1 MASKVPKASGGVA
14 VKHLIV
20 DSSPLLTAPLS
31 SLRGIATN
39 YLVTPDV
46 VMELRDKNGRNVL
59 DEANLQL
66 PADTTVSPSHHGAND
81 DDDNDD
87 EMKRTHEGFQVREPT
102 AESIAKITA
111 FARKTG
117 DIAVLSAAD
126 IRVLALCLT
135 LELEENGTWRV
146 RDHPGQVLSGP
157 PPAATSAAASATPA
171 PQKGGDDKEEDK
183 EEGEVERVGTVD
195 AVTDKLAK
203 LDVEGGEAPSAV
215 KEAAAATEEEAN
227 APAATSSSSEATPP
241 GAASTSVSS
250 EPAPVPST
258 SSAAVASSSGGET
271 NAKDGREDE
280 EAQHGEEDSDDDD
293 EDGNESDESSGSWI
307 TPANI
312 HEHKVKDLGLFS
324 APSTSA
330 TTSTSKAATTK
341 PKTILKA
348 AVLTGDFAMQNVG
361 LQMGLNVLGSGGK
374 RVKEVRTWVLRCHAC
389 FKLCKNPEKRF
400 CPSCGGATL
409 LRTSITY
416 VPSTPQNPQGYILHL
431 KQNYNYRLRGTQY
444 SLPTPQM
451 GKAGG
456 LGKKAAPV
464 LREDQ
469 KEWIKGVKSNE
480 VRQQKEQRALVKA
493 VLDEEKKGKG
503 KARANGPGG
512 GGTSST
518 GFFQGAGG
526 AYGLESAMLGMAG
539 PKGGIEHQK
548 GRRRGGKNGAG
559 GETRL
564 DSSGLPVIGMGRK
577 NPNESRRRR

>member
-1 MASKVPKASGGVA
+1 MGLEVSRLFQVRSF
-14 VKHLIV
+14 L
-20 DSSPLLTAPLS
+20 LS
-31 SLRGIATN
+31 SL
-39 YLVTPDV
+39 
-46 VMELRDKNGRNVL
+46 
-59 DEANLQL
+59 
-66 PADTTVSPSHHGAND
+66 
-81 DDDNDD
+81 
-87 EMKRTHEGFQVREPT
+87 F
-102 AESIAKITA
+102 
-111 FARKTG
+111 
-117 DIAVLSAAD
+117 LSARSRHHFC
-126 IRVLALCLT
+126 IR
-135 LELEENGTWRV
+135 
-146 RDHPGQVLSGP
+146 
-157 PPAATSAAASATPA
+157 
-171 PQKGGDDKEEDK
+171 
-183 EEGEVERVGTVD
+183 
-195 AVTDKLAK
+195 
-203 LDVEGGEAPSAV
+203 
-215 KEAAAATEEEAN
+215 
-227 APAATSSSSEATPP
+227 
-241 GAASTSVSS
+241 
-250 EPAPVPST
+250 
-258 SSAAVASSSGGET
+258 
-271 NAKDGREDE
+271 
-280 EAQHGEEDSDDDD
+280 
-293 EDGNESDESSGSWI
+293 
-307 TPANI
+307 
-312 HEHKVKDLGLFS
+312 
-324 APSTSA
+324 
-330 TTSTSKAATTK
+330 
-341 PKTILKA
+341 
-348 AVLTGDFAMQNVG
+348 
-361 LQMGLNVLGSGGK
+361 
-374 RVKEVRTWVLRCHAC
+374 
-389 FKLCKNPEKRF
+389 LCKNPEKRF

>member
-1 MASKVPKASGGVA
+1 MASKPPKSSLDSRAS

-20 DSSPLLTAPLS
+20 DSSPLLTAPIS

-46 VMELRDKNGRNVL
+46 VLELRDKNGRNVL
-59 DEANLQL
+59 DEAKLQL
-66 PADTTVSPSHHGAND
+66 PADYQQEQEEEGEELMRRKQD
-81 DDDNDD
+81 
-87 EMKRTHEGFQVREPT
+87 GFQVREPT
-102 AESIAKITA
+102 AESIAKITS

-117 DIAVLSAAD
+117 DIAVLSATD

-146 RDHPGQVLSGP
+146 RDHPGQVLIPPPTTKKDESIARDQTEEEGKVEQVGDINKVADTLQELEVKDEVP
-157 PPAATSAAASATPA
+157 EKLQESTNTTTTIPPPLPVASTSSSTPSSPPAA
-171 PQKGGDDKEEDK
+171 
-183 EEGEVERVGTVD
+183 
-195 AVTDKLAK
+195 AK
-203 LDVEGGEAPSAV
+203 
-215 KEAAAATEEEAN
+215 
-227 APAATSSSSEATPP
+227 
-241 GAASTSVSS
+241 ASTSSL
-250 EPAPVPST
+250 PPTAST
-258 SSAAVASSSGGET
+258 SEELSSPSPSS
-271 NAKDGREDE
+271 NLDE
-280 EAQHGEEDSDDDD
+280 PPQPSPPSNDDDASD
-293 EDGNESDESSGSWI
+293 SESDSESTSSSGSWI

-312 HEHKVKDLGLFS
+312 HSHKVRDLGLFA
-324 APSTSA
+324 APSKS
-330 TTSTSKAATTK
+330 TTPK

-348 AVLTGDFAMQNVG
+348 ALLTGDFAMQNVG

-400 CPSCGGATL
+400 CPSCGGPTL

-416 VPSTPQNPQGYILHL
+416 VPQTPQNPQGYILHL

-456 LGKKAAPV
+456 QGKKSEPV

-469 KEWIKGVKSNE
+469 KEWVKGVKSAE
-480 VRQQKEQRALVKA
+480 VRQFKEQRALVKA

-503 KARANGPGG
+503 KGRAS

-526 AYGLESAMLGMAG
+526 VGGLESAMLGMAG

-559 GETRL
+559 GEQRL

-577 NPNESRRRR
+577 NPNEARRRR

>member
-1 MASKVPKASGGVA
+1 MASKQPTASLA
-14 VKHLIV
+14 SAPSVKHLIV

-31 SLRGIATN
+31 SLRGIATH

-46 VMELRDKNGRNVL
+46 VHELRDKNGRNVL
-59 DEANLQL
+59 DEAALQL
-66 PADTTVSPSHHGAND
+66 PADSLPQDSEPDV
-81 DDDNDD
+81 DD
-87 EMKRTHEGFQVREPT
+87 EMLRKHDGFQVREPT
-102 AESIAKITA
+102 AEAIAKITA

-117 DIAVLSAAD
+117 DIAVLSATD

-146 RDHPGQVLSGP
+146 RDHPGQVLTGP
-157 PPAATSAAASATPA
+157 PKEDAKSKTAGSTKGDDETKEENKVELVASVDEAADKLESLQVADPTPEKVSAA
-171 PQKGGDDKEEDK
+171 
-183 EEGEVERVGTVD
+183 
-195 AVTDKLAK
+195 
-203 LDVEGGEAPSAV
+203 PSS
-215 KEAAAATEEEAN
+215 KDTLE
-227 APAATSSSSEATPP
+227 PSSSQDLPT
-241 GAASTSVSS
+241 ASTSTLPPSTDAGPSASS
-250 EPAPVPST
+250 AEEESVPSHSTDEPAPEHPAEAEEQDDGDDSDAEST
-258 SSAAVASSSGGET
+258 S
-271 NAKDGREDE
+271 
-280 EAQHGEEDSDDDD
+280 
-293 EDGNESDESSGSWI
+293 SSGSWI
-307 TPANI
+307 TPSNI
-312 HEHKVKDLGLFS
+312 HSHKVKDLGLFS
-324 APSTSA
+324 APSTSK
-330 TTSTSKAATTK
+330 TQQK
-341 PKTILKA
+341 PRTILKA

-400 CPSCGGATL
+400 CPSCGGPTL

-456 LGKKAAPV
+456 QGKKAEPV

-469 KEWIKGVKSNE
+469 KEWIKGVKSQE
-480 VRQQKEQRALVKA
+480 VRQMKEQRALVKA

-503 KARANGPGG
+503 KGRSNGSS
-512 GGTSST
+512 SST

-564 DSSGLPVIGMGRK
+564 DSSGLPVIGSGRK
-577 NPNESRRRR
+577 NPNEARRRR